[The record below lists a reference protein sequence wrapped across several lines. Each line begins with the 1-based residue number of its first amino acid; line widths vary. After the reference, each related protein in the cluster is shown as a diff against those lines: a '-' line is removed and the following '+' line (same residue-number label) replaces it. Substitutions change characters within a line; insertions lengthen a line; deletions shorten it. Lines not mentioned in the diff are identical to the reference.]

1 MYSSEE
7 EQIEAI
13 KKWWRENGTAVMVG
27 VVVGFGA
34 LFGWQGWQKYKISQ
48 AESASA
54 VYINVMNAL
63 SAGAGKPD
71 SLKSIEAS
79 VNDLQ
84 KDYADTPYAS
94 LASLAGAKV
103 AVQSD
108 DLATAK
114 SRLQWVIDNANQ
126 PELADV
132 ARLRLARIHLIAS
145 EWDAA
150 AKLLNRH
157 YPESF
162 SATVNEMLGDM
173 HAAQGN
179 ASEALEA
186 YNRALSA
193 ETPPSNRD
201 LIQIKRDALVVE
213 PKAEQPQSKPE
224 EAKPANA

>member
-7 EQIEAI
+7 EQIEAM
-13 KKWWRENGTAVMVG
+13 KKWWRENGTAIVVG
-27 VVVGFGA
+27 VVVGVGA

-54 VYINVMNAL
+54 IYTNVMNAL
-63 SAGAGKPD
+63 DAGKSD
-71 SLKSIEAS
+71 SLQSINAS
-79 VNDLQ
+79 INDLQ
-84 KDYADTPYAS
+84 KDYAGTPYAA

-103 AVQSD
+103 AIQSD
-108 DLATAK
+108 DAATAK
-114 SRLQWVIDNANQ
+114 SRLQWVIDNAGQ

-132 ARLRLARIHLIAS
+132 ARLRLARIHLTAA

-150 AKLLNRH
+150 ARLLNRH

-162 SATVNEMLGDM
+162 SASVNEMLGDM
-173 HAAQGN
+173 HAAQGKT
-179 ASEALEA
+179 AEALEA

-193 ETPPSNRD
+193 QTPPSNRD
-201 LIQIKRDALVVE
+201 LIQIKRDALAE
-213 PKAEQPQSKPE
+213 PAAEPESKPE

>member
-54 VYINVMNAL
+54 IYTNVMAAL
-63 SAGAGKPD
+63 DAGKPD
-71 SLKSIEAS
+71 SLESIKAS

-84 KDYADTPYAS
+84 KDYADTPYAA

-114 SRLQWVIDNANQ
+114 SRLQWVIDNAGQ

-132 ARLRLARIHLIAS
+132 ARLRLARIHLIAG

-150 AKLLNRH
+150 ARLLNRH

-162 SATVNEMLGDM
+162 SASVDEMLGDVN
-173 HAAQGN
+173 AAQGKT
-179 ASEALEA
+179 AEALEA
-186 YNRALSA
+186 YNRALGA
-193 ETPPSNRD
+193 ETASSNRD
-201 LIQIKRDALVVE
+201 LIQIKRDALVE
-213 PKAEQPQSKPE
+213 PAAEPESKPE